1 MCDYS
6 LHSFATRLAEEGEQL
21 CVYQF
26 PTGSKGLVA
35 ANEFPNR
42 YTGFAATFRER
53 FWTTISTLF
62 KPEPA
67 APLCA
72 VCVPP
77 GAKLLLTDIAPTTQ
91 RRFGISASEEVVF
104 TQLSAAP
111 YQYRDAVR
119 FANGRQLLLQQLE
132 EGLHV
137 EVQAI
142 ALTED
147 EEFEVREQQRFA
159 AEMELAY
166 GRTR

>member
-6 LHSFATRLAEEGEQL
+6 LHSFATRLADEGETL

-35 ANEFPNR
+35 ANEFPTR
-42 YTGFAATFRER
+42 YTGFAAEWRER
-53 FWTTISTLF
+53 LWAAVGSLF
-62 KPEPA
+62 KPEPS

-77 GAKLLLTDIAPTTQ
+77 GARLLLADISPAMQ
-91 RRFGISASEEVVF
+91 RRFGIGASEEVVF

-119 FANGRQLLLQQLE
+119 FENGRQVLLQQLD
-132 EGLHV
+132 EGLRIAV
-137 EVQAI
+137 RSLALAEEEELEVI
-142 ALTED
+142 
-147 EEFEVREQQRFA
+147 EQRRFA
-159 AEMELAY
+159 AEMEMAFS
-166 GRTR
+166 RSR

>member
-35 ANEFPNR
+35 AHEFPTR
-42 YTGFAATFRER
+42 YTGFAATFRDR
-53 FWTTISTLF
+53 FWTAISSLF
-62 KPEPA
+62 KPEPS

-77 GAKLLLTDIAPTTQ
+77 GAKLLLTDIAPTMQ
-91 RRFGISASEEVVF
+91 RRFGISPREEVVF

-119 FANGRQLLLQQLE
+119 FDNGRQLLLQQLE
-132 EGLHV
+132 EGLRV
-137 EVQAI
+137 EVRTV
-142 ALTED
+142 ALTEE
-147 EEFEVREQQRFA
+147 EEFEVREQQRFV
-159 AEMELAY
+159 AEMELAFN
-166 GRTR
+166 R